1 MANLQQALQKATFAT
16 VMATNK
22 LLGVKNDPSNTSLQF
37 KELITSKVDVVAL
50 LGHANHGLSYLWR
63 EELKPTL
70 KRVYH
75 AAHTRCSSLTITVFT
90 KYRFGDDLA
99 KKIRDAN
106 ETNRIGNAVGSS
118 KHDYRPILERI
129 LLRMSTKMQQQ

>member
-16 VMATNK
+16 VITTDK

-50 LGHANHGLSYLWR
+50 LGHADHELSHLWR
-63 EELKPTL
+63 EELIIKPTL

-75 AAHTRCSSLTITVFT
+75 PATLFV
-90 KYRFGDDLA
+90 
-99 KKIRDAN
+99 
-106 ETNRIGNAVGSS
+106 
-118 KHDYRPILERI
+118 P
-129 LLRMSTKMQQQ
+129 LRR